1 MKKLFSRMAL
11 SAFALVAGV
20 FNLSAQL
27 DFENTR
33 YRAEAGVVSSQ
44 ITKFGIGSPYWGFR
58 VSGQVLLP
66 FERSKWAIVSGLT
79 LTQKG
84 EKSGFYRKDNKGNTL
99 IDAKDRL
106 SMLYLQVPVMF
117 SHRFDLNQNNRIY
130 FEFGPYLAYALSGKA
145 GRINI
150 FESVNGE
157 RGFNNI
163 ELGIG
168 ASLHYD
174 YKNIYL
180 KGGLEY
186 SLTGVVNKSGYLSG
200 HLEGGNATARYGLA
214 YVMLGYQF

>member
-11 SAFALVAGV
+11 SALALVAGV

-27 DFENTR
+27 DFDNTR
-33 YRAEAGVVSSQ
+33 YRAEVGVVSSQ
-44 ITKFGIGSPYWGFR
+44 ITKFGVGSPYWGFR

-66 FERSKWAIVSGLT
+66 FQRSKWAIVSGLT

-84 EKSGFYRKDNKGNTL
+84 EKSAFYLPKGPGQVEVT
-99 IDAKDRL
+99 AKDRL

-117 SHRFDLNQNNRIY
+117 SHRFDLNRNNRIY
-130 FEFGPYLAYALSGKA
+130 LELGPYLAYALSGKA
-145 GRINI
+145 GKMNI
-150 FESVNGE
+150 FERVNGE

-163 ELGIG
+163 EIGIG

-186 SLTGVVNKSGYLSG
+186 SLTGVVNKSGHLRG